1 MMSAAAMGA
10 VAFQKGLGAIHAISH
25 PVGAHSNTHH
35 GTINAVAMPTV
46 LRFNRPAIEVRIAR
60 LAGFFSLAPAGFD
73 TFFDFVVDLRR
84 AVGIPYRLR
93 DIGVDDKQFALMAE
107 MAAAEPTAAGNP
119 VPLTTTETRQL
130 LEAAC

>member
-1 MMSAAAMGA
+1 MMSAAATGA
-10 VAFQKGLGAIHAISH
+10 VAFRKGLGAIHAISH
-25 PVGAHSNTHH
+25 PVGALSDTDH

-46 LRFNRPAIEVRIAR
+46 LRFNRPAIEVKIAR
-60 LAGFFSLAPAGFD
+60 LAGCFSLAPAGFD

-84 AVGIPYRLR
+84 AVGIPDRLR

-119 VPLTTTETRQL
+119 VPLTTTESRQR
-130 LEAAC
+130 LEAPC